1 MAVWRRWEGGVKG
14 VILFFILISSIPQWE
29 EGSRAEC
36 RHGYLRALGRL
47 GAPRLA
53 ESLAWRVRLR
63 ASGSLP
69 DEPVCKRRGGAAN
82 AAAGL
87 EVAMGGVVPAAL

>member
-1 MAVWRRWEGGVKG
+1 MALWRRWEGAVKG
-14 VILFFILISSIPQWE
+14 AILFFISSSTIPQWE
-29 EGSRAEC
+29 EGRRAEC
-36 RHGYLRALGRL
+36 RHRYLRALGRL

-82 AAAGL
+82 AAARL
-87 EVAMGGVVPAAL
+87 EVAMGGIVPAAL

>member
-1 MAVWRRWEGGVKG
+1 MAVWRWWEGAVKG
-14 VILFFILISSIPQWE
+14 AITFIISSSIPQWE
-29 EGSRAEC
+29 EGSRAAEC

-82 AAAGL
+82 AAARL
-87 EVAMGGVVPAAL
+87 EVAMGGIVPAAL